1 MADSDNVLDGDET
14 FECPQCGIMYR
25 GSYKIGIG
33 IARGCFD
40 CLECKSPVHS
50 WQGVR
55 DYVKWDRI

>member
-33 IARGCFD
+33 IARGC
-40 CLECKSPVHS
+40 SIAGG
-50 WQGVR
+50 QGAFR
-55 DYVKWDRI
+55 MKL